1 MIVFGTAVADEDRFD
16 RWALPG
22 IARVLESDSIVMT
35 RRGYGS
41 IQGPYNSILDEAARL
56 ADLEAV
62 VLVHEDT
69 EIDDPELIAKIRNA
83 FVDLSVAVIGPI
95 GARAVRSMAWWEGET
110 FGRVVAPNAA
120 SEKVIT
126 TSVPHGWHRVES
138 VDGLMLVL
146 SPWAVREVRF
156 DERFA
161 PSFHG
166 YDVDYCFQVRAR
178 GRDCLVAP
186 LKAIHYGT
194 WKPEASAAWV
204 AASLVW
210 QRKWGT
216 GGVLPRPAHLAWA

>member
-1 MIVFGTAVADEDRFD
+1 MIVFGTAIADEDSFD
-16 RWALPG
+16 RWAMRG
-22 IARVLESDSIVMT
+22 IAHVLESDSIVIT
-35 RRGYGS
+35 RRGDGG
-41 IQGPYNSILDEAARL
+41 IQGPYNAILDEASGL

-69 EIDDPELIAKIRNA
+69 EIDDPALMAKIRNA
-83 FVDLSVAVIGPI
+83 FADPCIAVIGPI
-95 GARAVRSMAWWEGET
+95 GARAVRSIAWWEGET
-110 FGRVVAPNAA
+110 FGRVAAPNAA
-120 SEKVIT
+120 SDGVVS
-126 TSVPHGWHRVES
+126 TSVPWGWHRVEA

-161 PSFHG
+161 PYFHG
-166 YDVDYCFQVRAR
+166 YDVDYCFQVRAH
-178 GRDCLVAP
+178 GRDCLVGP
-186 LKAIHYGT
+186 LHAIHYGV
-194 WKPEASAAWV
+194 WKPEASTAWV